1 MSRNIRKVSNFLKLL
16 LHTTKEQAK
25 ALFYTL
31 TPVQTLVIC
40 EIVFNIQ
47 HLSIARKAVSEIQ
60 KRSSLF
66 NKLGDKTL
74 STRNKLALIQTH
86 YKQVQSILQLIKSD
100 VISLLE

>member
-1 MSRNIRKVSNFLKLL
+1 MSKNIRKVGNFLKLL
-16 LHTTKEQAK
+16 LNTTKEQAK

-40 EIVFNIQ
+40 EIIFNIQ
-47 HLSIARKAVSEIQ
+47 HLPIARKVVREIQ

-66 NKLGDKTL
+66 NKLGNKTL
-74 STRNKLALIQTH
+74 SARNKLALIQTH

-100 VISLLE
+100 VISMLE